1 MQNSLSI
8 LVCRHSR
15 YLYSTYSLPFDL
27 DEIEQMD
34 NDLKANG
41 WGVKLVLEIKNEF
54 DLLCIFQ
61 MFYYCSGRLPL
72 TIGLLVVPDA
82 EAPQRSKKT
91 SLKSL
96 HEMFK
101 DTKLHGLVSLQ
112 FLCAMDIF
120 FGSDISLSK
129 DALTKLYYNLSFKT
143 LSGGRNI
150 SFEEFQTSQ

>member
-15 YLYSTYSLPFDL
+15 YLYSTHSLPFDL

-41 WGVKLVLEIKNEF
+41 WGVKLVLEIKNAF

-61 MFYYCSGRLPL
+61 IFYYSGRLPV
-72 TIGLLVVPDA
+72 TIGLLVVPDG
-82 EAPQRSKKT
+82 ETPQRSKKT

-96 HEMFK
+96 YEMFK

-129 DALTKLYYNLSFKT
+129 DALTKLYYIPSFKT